1 VLVYLDDIL
10 VFSESASEHIVHVR
24 SVLERLRAHKWYAK
38 LKKCEFARLTL
49 KYLGHIV
56 GQG

>member
-1 VLVYLDDIL
+1 MLVYLNDIL
-10 VFSESASEHIVHVR
+10 VFSETAEEHVEHVR
-24 SVLERLRAHKWYAK
+24 VVLARLRSHRWFAK

-56 GQG
+56 G